1 MSITPRTIEKR
12 SQGIY
17 QFFKAICCNGNHFL
31 CDFSNE
37 EMPGNKTKYLVD
49 IEVPGQEIL
58 HVEMQQDEDNRW
70 HTAMPLSNYNG
81 LEQVLDDA
89 IYSYT
94 VLN

>member
-1 MSITPRTIEKR
+1 MFNINTTTEKGAAV
-12 SQGIY
+12 SY
-17 QFFKAICCNGNHFL
+17 SFFKAICYNGSHFL

-37 EMPGNKTKYLVD
+37 KLPGNKIKYLVD
-49 IEVPGQEIL
+49 IEIPGHEMI
-58 HVEMQQDEDNRW
+58 HVEMQQAEDNKW
-70 HTAMPLSNYNG
+70 HIARPLAEYNG